1 MFRRFCCDAA
11 VLRVMLIV
19 LNLIFIL
26 AGITMIVLGIY
37 LKIDGKI
44 SAILDQ
50 LDSVSNFEGQSLG
63 YLAFVMIAGGIITL
77 FIAFGGCMGESFA
90 RFSHYN

>member
-1 MFRRFCCDAA
+1 MCRRFFCKPT
-11 VLRVMLIV
+11 VLRGMLIA

-26 AGITMIVLGIY
+26 VGITMIVLGIY

-44 SAILDQ
+44 SAILDK

-63 YLAFVMIAGGIITL
+63 YLGFVMIGGGIITL
-77 FIAFGGCMGESFA
+77 FIAFGGCMGESFS
-90 RFSHYN
+90 RFSHDN